1 MPDNNDVDIQDRETC
16 YQGFFRMD
24 RLRLRHGRFDGGWTP
39 MLVREVMLR
48 GLAVAVVPYDPVR
61 DEVVLIEQFRPGALV
76 AGEPAWMIEI
86 VAGMAHDD
94 EDPDE
99 VARRESLEE
108 TGLTVYGLEPV
119 ARFMPSPGGS
129 SEVVQVYIGRV
140 DADGAGGYHGVA
152 DEGEDIRVFRL
163 PAPEAFKMLDD
174 GRIDTA
180 ITLIGLQWLAR
191 NRESLR
197 ARWR

>member
-1 MPDNNDVDIQDRETC
+1 MPDNDDVDIEGRETC

-24 RLRLRHGRFDGGWTP
+24 RLRLRHGRYDGGWTP
-39 MLVREVMLR
+39 TLTREVLLR

-61 DEVVLIEQFRPGALV
+61 DEVVLIEQFRAGALV
-76 AGEPAWMIEI
+76 AGEPAWMVEI
-86 VAGMAHDD
+86 VAGMAHEG
-94 EDPDE
+94 EDPE
-99 VARRESLEE
+99 AVARRETLEE
-108 TGLTVYGLEPV
+108 TGLEIGAMEPV

-129 SEVVQVYIGRV
+129 SEVVQVYVGQV
-140 DADGAGGYHGVA
+140 DSDGAGGYHGVE

-163 PAPEAFKMLDD
+163 PAEEAFGMLDD

-180 ITLIGLQWLAR
+180 ITLVGLYWLVR
-191 NRESLR
+191 NREALR

>member
-24 RLRLRHGRFDGGWTP
+24 RLRLRHGRYDGGWTP

-48 GLAVAVVPYDPVR
+48 GLAVAVVPYDPER
-61 DEVVLIEQFRPGALV
+61 DEVVLIEQFRAGALV
-76 AGEPAWMIEI
+76 AGEPAWMVEI
-86 VAGMAHDD
+86 VAGMAHEG
-94 EDPDE
+94 EDPE
-99 VARRESLEE
+99 AVARRETLEE
-108 TGLTVYGLEPV
+108 TGLQIGALEPI

-129 SEVVQVYIGRV
+129 SEVVQVYVGQV
-140 DADGAGGYHGVA
+140 DAEGAGGYHGVE

-163 PAPEAFKMLDD
+163 PADEAFGMLDD
-174 GRIDTA
+174 SRIDTA
-180 ITLIGLQWLAR
+180 ITLTGLYWLAR
-191 NRESLR
+191 NREALR

>member
-1 MPDNNDVDIQDRETC
+1 MPDNTDVDIRDRETC

-39 MLVREVMLR
+39 TLTREVLLR

-61 DEVVLIEQFRPGALV
+61 DEVVLIEQFRAGALV
-76 AGEPAWMIEI
+76 AGEPAWMVEI
-86 VAGMAHDD
+86 VAGMAHEG
-94 EDPDE
+94 EDPE
-99 VARRESLEE
+99 AVARRESLEE
-108 TGLTVYGLEPV
+108 TGLEIGAMEPI

-129 SEVVQVYIGRV
+129 SEVVQVYVGRV
-140 DADGAGGYHGVA
+140 DADGAGGYHGVE

-163 PAPEAFKMLDD
+163 PAHEAFGMLDD

-180 ITLIGLQWLAR
+180 ITLVGLSWLAR
-191 NRESLR
+191 NREALR
-197 ARWR
+197 TRWR

>member
-1 MPDNNDVDIQDRETC
+1 MPDNNDVDIQERETC

-24 RLRLRHGRFDGGWTP
+24 RLRLRHGRYDGGWTP

-86 VAGMAHDD
+86 VAGIAHED
-94 EDPDE
+94 EDPED
-99 VARRESLEE
+99 VARRESIEE
-108 TGLTVYGLEPV
+108 TGLAVDRLEPV

-129 SEVVQVYIGRV
+129 SEVVQVYVGRV
-140 DADGAGGYHGVA
+140 DADGAGGYHGIE

-163 PAPEAFKMLDD
+163 PATEAFKMLDD